1 MTVKALIEKL
11 ANYNQI
17 AEVKVVAHNTMSDF
31 DITFGTSDNCE
42 KETCDTFFL
51 IHIFFRVTLIKV
63 PNNCFNLTRGYAREL
78 SKCSVVSSRKGA

>member
-11 ANYNQI
+11 ASYNQT

-42 KETCDTFFL
+42 KETCDTVFL
-51 IHIFFRVTLIKV
+51 GSYLFQGDSEK
-63 PNNCFNLTRGYAREL
+63 
-78 SKCSVVSSRKGA
+78 SS